1 MLLVDPRQGSIDLVA
16 PLRAAGLEV
25 EETHLRS
32 GDIAFEGRGEGGT
45 PVYIGIEYKK
55 LGEFV
60 QAVRAERLQHV
71 QLPRM
76 REDFDFS
83 WVLVEGEI
91 LYDRTGKLQRRVGH
105 ATFAPLA
112 GGMTFAELHKR
123 IFVFQVCGGLHPIFA
138 KDQRTTVK
146 LLEILYRVWTDK
158 DLDEHKSH
166 LGVYA
171 PELESYSDLQ
181 AVLMRIP
188 HIGAQVA
195 QSAEKEFGSLWNA
208 VTASVSEW
216 SELTTLHKG
225 KSRRLG
231 VSVAEKIAAFVRGL
245 S

>member
-1 MLLVDPRQGSIDLVA
+1 MILVDSRLGSAELVA

-25 EETHLRS
+25 EETTLRS
-32 GDIAFEGRGEGGT
+32 GDIAFEGRGTKGA
-45 PVYIGIEYKK
+45 PVFIGIEYKK

-60 QAVRAERLQHV
+60 QAVRTERLQDV

-91 LYDRTGKLQRRVGH
+91 LYDRSGKLQRRVGH
-105 ATFAPLA
+105 ATFASLP
-112 GGMTFAELHKR
+112 GGMTFAELQKR
-123 IFVFQVCGGLHPIFA
+123 IFVFQICGGLHPIFA

-171 PELESYSDLQ
+171 PELENYSDLT

-188 HIGAQVA
+188 NIGPQVA
-195 QSAEKEFGSLWNA
+195 RAAEKEFGSLRTA
-208 VTASVSEW
+208 VTASVPEW
-216 SELTTLHKG
+216 AELMTVHKG
-225 KSRRLG
+225 KKRRVG
-231 VSVAEKIAAFVRGL
+231 AAVAEKIAAFIRGL
-245 S
+245 